1 MNSTCRRGVVLALVL
16 IAVASWV
23 ALANPSFSDQNTGA
37 GNLNPTDE
45 IVVMEVRVRGDTT
58 YASTLSS
65 VTVQNVGTATSSQID
80 RIRILDGGTEL
91 GRTTNLSGLSTGV
104 TVNLGGYNVAKG
116 TTHYIRV
123 LVMVGGSVSGGETI
137 ELRLKFHYELRSTP
151 AQSKTSAWISDRTA
165 ETIRDGG
172 FDAITSNAVA
182 TKYLNPLDTGT
193 VQIAVF
199 SDLDA
204 NGNDVNWVQTPS
216 ATVIVEV
223 ENLGSGTTSD
233 IDEIRVVLRIG
244 GVDYVTWDT
253 VDEWLNWDPA
263 SPMPFTI
270 GDFAISPGHGST
282 LPVGTPDNS
291 GVTVTVQM
299 KIEDQGDVSDNRTIR
314 TRTTLHVKEGLPGNE
329 VNYDQM
335 ATSGSTVTIR
345 KQGFEEITEESGQVV
360 SGTKATGET
369 LIQTVKAI
377 DEDSNG
383 NNIRATQIEIQNLGS
398 ATGAE
403 LNSIEVKAGTTQL
416 VKESDAADLADF
428 GAGIVLD
435 LAAVAAS
442 LVADDGEL
450 ELKIYYELAQPI
462 DGHTLQPQVR
472 VRGTEVAGG
481 ANQYW
486 SDSVVFPGVVT
497 LYEAGLEIAENL
509 TPPEGGTVYSG
520 QRVEVQRIWGMDID
534 ENTEALTMHPFV
546 IKNLGTAQENPDV
559 VKIEIMRSDT
569 EDGAQVLMGSET
581 DLAGFRTG
589 GVRIDTIANNQM
601 LDKTAGSEI
610 YIHIWVTIAEP
621 EVMVA
626 GRTLQLETRILHT
639 ENLVSYDKTIVGNS
653 WSLATNHRPVP
664 NFTFAA
670 ADAGTASIGPKA
682 DYSTTDTIQFTG
694 TATDPD
700 SDAIV
705 SWHWDFGDGNTADV
719 QNPTHQFATGGT
731 FTVKLTVTDARGVTG
746 TVTQTIEIEGPPN
759 EVPVIDEI
767 AADPQ
772 NPGVGVDVDFTVTIT
787 DDDQPPSTAFT
798 YAWDFDDGTTST
810 VAAPTKSFATAG
822 TFTVTVTVT
831 DAQAATDTATIDVS
845 VGNEKPVADFTAS
858 TTTPSTGDAVQF
870 TDTSTDPN
878 DDPADTPFTYAWDFG
893 DGATS
898 TAENPSHTYTTPA
911 TYAVTLTVTDNR
923 GGVSDETSTDITV
936 SGPTRV
942 VLYSF
947 PNPAATTATI
957 NYFLPTGATAPE
969 LRIFDLS
976 GKQILRQTL
985 AAGETQFEWDLRN
998 EGGTAISNG
1007 LYFCMITAT
1016 SAAGQT
1022 ITSEVFQLLVA
1033 R

>member
-23 ALANPSFSDQNTGA
+23 ALANPSFSDQNTGV

-45 IVVMEVRVRGDTT
+45 VMVMEVRVRGDTT

-91 GRTTNLSGLSTGV
+91 GQTTNLSGLSTGV

-137 ELRLKFHYELRSTP
+137 ELRLKFHYELLSTP
-151 AQSKTSAWISDRTA
+151 KQSKTSAWISDRTA

-172 FDAITSNAVA
+172 FDGITSNAVA

-204 NGNDVNWVQTPS
+204 NGNDVNWVQTTS
-216 ATVIVEV
+216 TTVIVEV

-233 IDEIRVVLRIG
+233 IDEIRVVLRIN
-244 GVDYVTWDT
+244 GVDYVTWDAT
-253 VDEWLNWDPA
+253 DEWRNWDPS
-263 SPMPFTI
+263 SPMEFEFGWFKDLATHAQ
-270 GDFAISPGHGST
+270 D
-282 LPVGTPDNS
+282 LPDGIPDNS

-299 KIEDQGDVSDNRTIR
+299 RIEDQGDVSDNRTIR

-345 KQGFEEITEESGQVV
+345 KQGFEEIIEESGQVV

-383 NNIRATQIEIQNLGS
+383 FGIRATQIEIQNLGS

-435 LAAVAAS
+435 LLAVATS

-462 DGHTLQPQVR
+462 DGHTLRPQVR
-472 VRGTEVAGG
+472 VRGTENT
-481 ANQYW
+481 NQYW

-534 ENTEALTMHPFV
+534 ENTEGVTMHPFV
-546 IKNLGTAQENPDV
+546 VKNLGTAQENPDV

-664 NFTFAA
+664 SFTYAA

-694 TATDPD
+694 TATDSD
-700 SDAIV
+700 GDAIA
-705 SWHWDFGDGNTADV
+705 SWHWDFGDGNTASV
-719 QNPTHQFATGGT
+719 QNPTHQYATGGT
-731 FTVKLTVTDARGVTG
+731 FTVTLTVTDARGVTG
-746 TVTQTIEIEGPPN
+746 STSQTIEIEGPPN

-772 NPGVGVDVDFTVTIT
+772 NPATGVAVNFTVTIT
-787 DDDQPPSTAFT
+787 DDDQPTGTAFT

-810 VAAPTKSFATAG
+810 VAAPAKSFATEG

-831 DAQAATDTATIDVS
+831 DAQAATDTATIDVL
-845 VGNEKPVADFTAS
+845 VGNEKPVADFTES

-898 TAENPSHTYTTPA
+898 TAEDPSHTYTTPG
-911 TYAVTLTVTDNR
+911 TYTVTLTVTDSR
-923 GGVSDETSTDITV
+923 GAVSDEKTVEITV
-936 SGPTRV
+936 AGPTQV
-942 VLYSF
+942 VLYGF

-998 EGGTAISNG
+998 EGGTAVSNG

-1016 SAAGQT
+1016 SAADRT
-1022 ITSEVFQLLVA
+1022 ITSVVFQLLVA

>member
-45 IVVMEVRVRGDTT
+45 IMVMEVRVRGDTT

-80 RIRILDGGTEL
+80 QIRILDGGTQL
-91 GRTTNLSGLSTGV
+91 GLTTNLSGLSTGV

-123 LVMVGGSVSGGETI
+123 LVMIGGSVSGGETV
-137 ELRLKFHYELRSTP
+137 ELRLKFHYELLSTP
-151 AQSKTSAWISDRTA
+151 KQSKTSAWISDRTA
-165 ETIRDGG
+165 ETIRNGG
-172 FDAITSNAVA
+172 FDGITSNAVA

-204 NGNDVNWVQTPS
+204 NGNDVNWVQTAS
-216 ATVIVEV
+216 TVIVEV

-253 VDEWLNWDPA
+253 TDEWLNWDPS
-263 SPMPFTI
+263 SPMELEFA
-270 GDFAISPGHGST
+270 DFALSPGHGGA
-282 LPVGTPDNS
+282 LPVAIPDNS
-291 GVTVTVQM
+291 GLTATVQM

-369 LIQTVKAI
+369 LIQTVKVT
-377 DEDSNG
+377 DEDSND
-383 NNIRATQIEIQNLGS
+383 NDIRATQIEIQNLGS

-435 LAAVAAS
+435 LLVDAAS

-450 ELKIYYELAQPI
+450 ELKIYYELAQPT

-472 VRGTEVAGG
+472 VRGTENT
-481 ANQYW
+481 NQYW

-534 ENTEALTMHPFV
+534 ENTEGVTMHPFV
-546 IKNLGTAQENPDV
+546 VKNLGTAQENPDV

-569 EDGAQVLMGSET
+569 ENGTQVLMGSET

-589 GVRIDTIANNQM
+589 GVRIDTTANNQM
-601 LDKTAGSEI
+601 LDETTGSEI

-670 ADAGTASIGPKA
+670 ADAGTTSIGPKA
-682 DYSTTDTIQFTG
+682 DYSTTDTIQFTA
-694 TATDPD
+694 TATDSD
-700 SDAIV
+700 SDAIA

-719 QNPTHQFATGGT
+719 QNPTHQYTTGGT
-731 FTVKLTVTDARGVTG
+731 FTVTLTVTDARGVTG
-746 TVTQTIEIEGPPN
+746 SVSKTLEIEGPPN

-772 NPGVGVDVDFTVTIT
+772 NPATGIAVDFTVTIV
-787 DDDQPPSTAFT
+787 DGDQPPGTAFT
-798 YAWDFDDGTTST
+798 YLWDFGDGTTST
-810 VAAPTKSFATAG
+810 LAAPAKSFAADG

-831 DAQAATDTATIDVS
+831 DAQAATVTATIDVL
-845 VGNEKPVADFTAS
+845 VGNEKPVAAFTPS

-870 TDTSTDPN
+870 TNASTDPN
-878 DDPADTPFTYAWDFG
+878 DDPADIPFTYAWDFA
-893 DGATS
+893 DGTTS
-898 TAENPSHTYTTPA
+898 TDADPSHTYTTPG
-911 TYAVTLTVTDNR
+911 TYTVALIVTDSR
-923 GGVSDETSTDITV
+923 GAVSEETTTEITV
-936 SGPTRV
+936 AGPTQV
-942 VLYSF
+942 VLYGF
-947 PNPAATTATI
+947 PNPAATTATV

-976 GKQILRQTL
+976 GKQVLRQTL
-985 AAGETQFEWDLRN
+985 AAGDTQFEWGLLNDD
-998 EGGTAISNG
+998 GAAVSNG
-1007 LYFCMITAT
+1007 VYFCMITAT

-1022 ITSEVFQLLVA
+1022 ITSEVFRLLVA